1 MRTKIYGI
9 FNLKLV
15 SVMMP
20 KVTLII
26 LNHNSLDKFGEEA
39 YKYLESIVN
48 TDYDNLEIVI
58 VDNGST
64 DGSADEIEKRFKHL
78 NTVKIV
84 RSHTNLGYAGG
95 NNLGFKLYGR
105 ESKYVAFINN
115 DVEVERDWLKK
126 IIEVMEDDL
135 RIAAAQ
141 PKILQLRRKELMDSL
156 GGLID
161 RLGRAYDL
169 FHNLGDKKNITKPF
183 EVFYARG
190 AAIIIRSE
198 VFDKLGGFDPD
209 YFIYY
214 EETDLCWRMR
224 LLGYHVITV
233 PTSRIYH
240 LGGGTTGGPTLKTIY
255 LRRRNQLT
263 TLLKNYSLKNIL
275 KYVPILSILYV
286 GYALK
291 RLIIGKDVTMFR
303 IYVSAI
309 LWNLK
314 NLKKVIIKRKI
325 VQGSR
330 RVSDEEIIKYM
341 MTTRKYD
348 AISAVMVKEY

>member
-1 MRTKIYGI
+1 
-9 FNLKLV
+9 
-15 SVMMP
+15 MMP
-20 KVTLII
+20 KVTLIV
-26 LNHNSLDKFGEEA
+26 LNHNSLDKFGEDA
-39 YKYLESIVN
+39 YKYLESIIG

-64 DGSADEIEKRFKHL
+64 DGSIDEIERRFKSL
-78 NTVKIV
+78 NNVKIV
-84 RSHTNLGYAGG
+84 RSYTNLGYAGG

-105 ESKYVAFINN
+105 KAKYVAFINN
-115 DVEVERDWLKK
+115 DVEVEKDWLKK
-126 IIEVMEDDL
+126 IIEVMEEDPK
-135 RIAAAQ
+135 IAAAQ
-141 PKILQLRRKELMDSL
+141 PKILQLKKRELIDSL

-169 FHNLGDKKNITKPF
+169 FHNLRDKKNMIKSF

-198 VFDKLGGFDPD
+198 IFDKIGGFDPD

-214 EETDLCWRMR
+214 EETDLCWRIR
-224 LLGYHVITV
+224 LLGYRVVTV
-233 PTSRIYH
+233 PTSKIYH

-275 KYVPILSILYV
+275 KYVPFLLILYV

-291 RLIIGKDVTMFR
+291 RLIIGKDIAMLKT
-303 IYVSAI
+303 YVSAI

-330 RVSDEEIIKYM
+330 RISDDEIIRHM
-341 MTTRKYD
+341 MTPRKYD
-348 AISAVMVKEY
+348 MISSVMIKEY

>member
-1 MRTKIYGI
+1 MSI
-9 FNLKLV
+9 
-15 SVMMP
+15 MMP
-20 KVTLII
+20 KVTLIV
-26 LNHNSLDKFGEEA
+26 LNHNSLDKLGKEA
-39 YKYLESIVN
+39 CKYLESIMG
-48 TDYDNLEIVI
+48 TDYGSLEIVI

-64 DGSADEIEKRFKHL
+64 DGSIDEIEKRFKHL
-78 NTVKIV
+78 NNVRIV
-84 RSHTNLGYAGG
+84 RSHANLGYAGG

-115 DVEVERDWLKK
+115 DVEVERDWLKR
-126 IIEVMEDDL
+126 IIEVMENDP

-141 PKILQLRRKELMDSL
+141 PKILQLRKRELIDSL

-169 FHNLGDKKNITKPF
+169 FHNLGDKENITKPF

-198 VFDKLGGFDPD
+198 AFNKLGGFDPD

-224 LLGYHVITV
+224 LSGYRVITV

-275 KYVPILSILYV
+275 TYVPILCILYI

-291 RLIIGKDVTMFR
+291 RLIIKKDIAMFR
-303 IYVSAI
+303 AYASAI

-314 NLKKVIIKRKI
+314 NLRKIIIKRKI
-325 VQGSR
+325 IQSSR
-330 RVSDEEIIKYM
+330 RVSDEEIMRHM

-348 AISAVMVKEY
+348 VISAVMTKEY